1 MKERFLNSCINF
13 ITKYNDYTEKDI
25 KKLRYG
31 LEGLYLTIGKCLV
44 IFLISLILNF
54 FVELIIIV
62 FLYNLLRFFGFG
74 FHAEKSWQCLII
86 SIFIFNIVP
95 FIIFELSLNIYI
107 IISFSII
114 CLIGYLLWAPADTIK
129 RPLKNKKKKFV
140 RKIVILI
147 LGIIYTIIA
156 ILFKDFSKYLLS
168 AMIIELLVVSPL
180 FYLITR
186 QPFNN
191 SKQLS
196 A

>member
-44 IFLISLILNF
+44 IFLISLLLNF

-95 FIIFELSLNIYI
+95 FIIFKLSLNLYI
-107 IISFSII
+107 IISISII
-114 CLIGYLLWAPADTIK
+114 CLSGYLLWAPADTIK
-129 RPLKNKKKKFV
+129 RPLKNKKKKFI

-156 ILFKDFSKYLLS
+156 ILFKEFSKYLLS

>member
-31 LEGLYLTIGKCLV
+31 LEGLYLTVSKCLV
-44 IFLISLILNF
+44 IFLISLLLNF

-95 FIIFELSLNIYI
+95 FIIFKLSLNLYI

-129 RPLKNKKKKFV
+129 RPLKNKKKKFI
-140 RKIVILI
+140 RKVVILI

-180 FYLITR
+180 FYLVTR

>member
-13 ITKYNDYTEKDI
+13 ITKYNNYTEKDI

-31 LEGLYLTIGKCLV
+31 LEGLYLTITKCFI
-44 IFLISLILNF
+44 IFLISIFFNF
-54 FVELIIIV
+54 FIELLIIV

-86 SIFIFNIVP
+86 SIILFDIIP
-95 FIIFELSLNIYI
+95 FIILKLSFNLNII
-107 IISFSII
+107 IICSIV
-114 CLIGYLLWAPADTIK
+114 CLIGYLLWAPADTVK
-129 RPLKNKKKKFV
+129 RPLKDKKKKLMK
-140 RKIVILI
+140 KICILL
-147 LGIIYTIIA
+147 LGIIYMSIA
-156 ILFKDFSKYLLS
+156 MYFDDFSEYFIS
-168 AMIIELLVVSPL
+168 AMIIELLLVSPL

-191 SKQLS
+191 GKKYL

>member
-13 ITKYNDYTEKDI
+13 ITKYNNYTEKDI

-31 LEGLYLTIGKCLV
+31 LEGLYLTVSKCLV
-44 IFLISLILNF
+44 IFLISLLLNF

-95 FIIFELSLNIYI
+95 FIIFKLSLNLYI

-129 RPLKNKKKKFV
+129 RPLKNKKKKFI
-140 RKIVILI
+140 RKVVILI

-180 FYLITR
+180 FYLVTR